1 MEAKNVY
8 QRIHAV
14 MQDVEYL
21 SKDDKVETGG
31 GKFYKAVTEEKVT
44 GAVRAAMVKH
54 GLVVMPVRQEHERTD
69 EIVKAWDK
77 YNNREVEKVNRIST
91 VNTEYRMQNID
102 DPNDYIILA
111 SSGTG
116 VDTQDKGVGKAMTY
130 SFKYM
135 LLRTFAIPTGDD
147 PDKISSDVYTEQLT
161 GEAETRQ
168 SNVYDNKINELRADI
183 KRAVPD
189 PKTRDAA
196 SMKRFGKEF
205 IKLDEA
211 ELSSILQTLH
221 KSDAQVT
228 LSAAGYE
235 T

>member
-1 MEAKNVY
+1 MEQKNVY

-21 SKDDKVETGG
+21 SKDDKVSTG
-31 GKFYKAVTEEKVT
+31 KSSYKALSEEKAT
-44 GAVRAAMVKH
+44 TTVRPSLIRH
-54 GLVVMPVRQEHERTD
+54 GLVILPVEQEHTRTD
-69 EIVKAWDK
+69 EIVKSE
-77 YNNREVEKVNRIST
+77 YNGQTTERINRIST
-91 VNTEYRMQNID
+91 VDVKYRIQNID
-102 DPNDYIILA
+102 APDDYVIVS